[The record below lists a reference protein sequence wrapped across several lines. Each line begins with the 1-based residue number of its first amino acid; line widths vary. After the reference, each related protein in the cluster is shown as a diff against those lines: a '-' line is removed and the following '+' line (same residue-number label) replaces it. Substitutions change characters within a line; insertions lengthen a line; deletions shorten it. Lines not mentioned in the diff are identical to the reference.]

1 MAIYRVQIGFP
12 FDSVFPRDVVTINPH
27 YLGDNAQAIVDRI
40 KANLIASTHVGAA
53 GAFTIKAYDATKA
66 PPSYPIAQATNGT
79 GFWTSIAPK
88 EVSLCLSYFA
98 AWNRPTFRGRLYIP
112 NHFIGGTLG
121 QRPTPTQRQ
130 SCADWAT
137 LLTSGMSG
145 QSLAV
150 YSRKMKTAAGVTD
163 WWVDDEWDIQRSRGG
178 KPTTRLAGTLPG

>member
-40 KANLIASTHVGAA
+40 KANLIAST
-53 GAFTIKAYDATKA
+53 